1 MLKQY
6 YSCSDDQIQETSI
19 EAPST
24 KRLHANTVSV
34 IDNVDEETQDDGFP
48 NCIPLPSVKET
59 GIWKYIHIGNDLN
72 YQEKT
77 QILQMLE
84 TYSDIFID
92 IPGRTKATQYVIT
105 LFVDRAITIS

>member
-1 MLKQY
+1 M
-6 YSCSDDQIQETSI
+6 
-19 EAPST
+19 
-24 KRLHANTVSV
+24 SV
-34 IDNVDEETQDDGFP
+34 IDNVDEETQNDGFP
-48 NCIPLPSVKET
+48 NRIPLPGLKQTET
-59 GIWKYIHIGNDLN
+59 LKNNHIGNDLN